1 VTRVRRAAAVRIVLA
16 ATPALMLSVGVPF
29 VNRIEP
35 RIFGLPFIMAW
46 IIVWTLLTPVCLSA
60 IDRLQRR
67 S

>member
-1 VTRVRRAAAVRIVLA
+1 VTRVHGVAAVRIVLA
-16 ATPALMLSVGVPF
+16 VTPALMLSVGVPL
-29 VNRIEP
+29 VNRVEP

-46 IIVWTLLTPVCLSA
+46 IVAWTLVTPVCLSA

>member
-1 VTRVRRAAAVRIVLA
+1 MLA
-16 ATPALMLSVGVPF
+16 ATPALMLSVGVPL